1 MPGSPGGSSR
11 NRTIADEPCTM
22 NGGTTSNRS
31 FCVMCVTAAIQQNLA
46 PPVQPRCCSAPA
58 WAAWTS
64 TARAE
69 AAVQGPG
76 PDAALHRRLVD
87 HRFADQV
94 AQRPLADHWVDRAA
108 HRLTGL
114 LQRSAGQA
122 EQDA

>member
-1 MPGSPGGSSR
+1 MLASPDGSSM

-46 PPVQPRCCSAPA
+46 PPVQP
-58 WAAWTS
+58 AAVRRS
-64 TARAE
+64 PGRSGPRPPRAK

-94 AQRPLADHWVDRAA
+94 AQRLADHWVDRAA

-114 LQRSAGQA
+114 LQRSARQA